1 MDAILQKFKKP
12 DKCFVLEKECLIC
25 LESVDIESQK
35 IVKLPCECANSVYH
49 IVCIIQLIQ
58 SGQNKNF
65 CPHCKTT
72 YELLVQEPPTK
83 QLRCILFFHIF
94 SNSVLNIINI
104 ATISDD
110 YHNRDANIISK
121 ILLISYFC
129 KMLFNCCITFY
140 SKQEPEKNESN
151 LWLSYIIQTTLFVLL
166 AIMIS
171 KIENDFNSA
180 MLMGNNVFF
189 CFGDLVFRITVDCKN
204 ENRVFPYFGN
214 F

>member
-1 MDAILQKFKKP
+1 
-12 DKCFVLEKECLIC
+12 
-25 LESVDIESQK
+25 
-35 IVKLPCECANSVYH
+35 
-49 IVCIIQLIQ
+49 
-58 SGQNKNF
+58 
-65 CPHCKTT
+65 
-72 YELLVQEPPTK
+72 
-83 QLRCILFFHIF
+83 
-94 SNSVLNIINI
+94 
-104 ATISDD
+104 
-110 YHNRDANIISK
+110 
-121 ILLISYFC
+121 
-129 KMLFNCCITFY
+129 MLFNCCITFY
-140 SKQEPEKNESN
+140 SKQEPEKNENN

>member
-1 MDAILQKFKKP
+1 MDIILQKFKKP
-12 DKCFVLEKECLIC
+12 DKSFLLEKECLIC

-49 IVCIIQLIQ
+49 IVCIIQFLQ
-58 SGQNKNF
+58 SGHDKNF
-65 CPHCKTT
+65 CPHCKIT
-72 YELLVQEPPTK
+72 YELLVQEPSK

-94 SNSVLNIINI
+94 SNSVLNVINI

-110 YHNRDANIISK
+110 YHNSDANIISK

-151 LWLSYIIQTTLFVLL
+151 LWLSYIIQTVIFGLLVTLI
-166 AIMIS
+166 A
-171 KIENDFNSA
+171 KIENDYNSA
-180 MLMGNNVFF
+180 MLMANNVFF

-204 ENRVFPYFGN
+204 GNRVFPYFGN
-214 F
+214 L

>member
-1 MDAILQKFKKP
+1 
-12 DKCFVLEKECLIC
+12 
-25 LESVDIESQK
+25 
-35 IVKLPCECANSVYH
+35 
-49 IVCIIQLIQ
+49 
-58 SGQNKNF
+58 
-65 CPHCKTT
+65 
-72 YELLVQEPPTK
+72 
-83 QLRCILFFHIF
+83 
-94 SNSVLNIINI
+94 LNVINI

-110 YHNRDANIISK
+110 YHNSDANIISK

-166 AIMIS
+166 VIMIA

-180 MLMGNNVFF
+180 MLMANNVFF
-189 CFGDLVFRITVDCKN
+189 CFGDLAFRITVDCKN
-204 ENRVFPYFGN
+204 GNRVFPYFGN

>member
-1 MDAILQKFKKP
+1 MDIILQKFKKP
-12 DKCFVLEKECLIC
+12 DKSFLLEKECLIC

-49 IVCIIQLIQ
+49 IVCITQFLQ

-72 YELLVQEPPTK
+72 YELLVQEPPR

-104 ATISDD
+104 STISDD
-110 YHNRDANIISK
+110 YHNTGANIISK
-121 ILLISYFC
+121 TLLICYFC

-140 SKQEPEKNESN
+140 SKQEPDNIEMH
-151 LWLSYIIQTTLFVLL
+151 LDLSYVIQTTLFVLL
-166 AIMIS
+166 VIMIA

-180 MLMGNNVFF
+180 MLMANNVFF
-189 CFGDLVFRITVDCKN
+189 CFGDLAFRITVDCKN
-204 ENRVFPYFGN
+204 GNRVFPYFGN